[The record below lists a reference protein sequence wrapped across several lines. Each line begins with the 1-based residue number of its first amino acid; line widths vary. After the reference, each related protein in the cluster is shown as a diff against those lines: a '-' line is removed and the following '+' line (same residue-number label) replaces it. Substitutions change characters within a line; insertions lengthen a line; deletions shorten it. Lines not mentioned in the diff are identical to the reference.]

1 MAGHNT
7 SFDAAN
13 TAVRA
18 FLTKI
23 GEYYLKRSFNT
34 SSGKAKADWEK
45 IRDKVFGG
53 KCVYCGKKD
62 IKLQADHLVMFNK
75 EQFGLHHPG
84 NIVPSCPKC
93 NKRSKHSSGVYNN
106 WEDHLSFICEQNNE
120 QNKFHYRWKKI
131 KTHITDGE
139 YAYPKLNEEEL
150 KAISII
156 ANDLY
161 EKIKTEFDHSFEL
174 YKELDSAFSKRAKS

>member
-7 SFDAAN
+7 AFDAAN

-23 GEYYLKRSFNT
+23 GEYYLGRNFNT
-34 SSGKAKADWEK
+34 GSGKAKADWEK
-45 IRDKVFGG
+45 IRDKVFEG
-53 KCVYCGKKD
+53 KCAYCGTSET
-62 IKLQADHLVMFNK
+62 KLQADHLVMFNK

-93 NKRSKHSSGVYNN
+93 NSRSKHSSGNYNS
-106 WEDHLSFICEQNNE
+106 WEDHLSFICK
-120 QNKFHYRWKKI
+120 QNKELDQFHERWEKI
-131 KTHITDGE
+131 KKHINEGE
-139 YAYPKLNEEEL
+139 YAYPKLSDEEL

-161 EKIKTEFDHSFEL
+161 EKIKIEFDHSFEL
-174 YKELDSAFSKRAKS
+174 YRELDSAFSKKSK